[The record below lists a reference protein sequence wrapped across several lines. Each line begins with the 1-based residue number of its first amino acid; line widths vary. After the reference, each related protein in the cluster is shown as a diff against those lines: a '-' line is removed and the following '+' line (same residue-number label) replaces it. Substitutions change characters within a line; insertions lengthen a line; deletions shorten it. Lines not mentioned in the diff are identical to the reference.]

1 MAVLAAGFT
10 MTPVTWNFSFL
21 KHQTSPSTATLTQR
35 FQCPG
40 SEVQAS
46 ATLVVSRDAPI
57 CFVALPHY
65 DVQFVML
72 RLPAHPELD
81 HCRDA
86 LEGQRNGS
94 HPVFYLVVARVHWQQ
109 QPATDPLE
117 ECECKFGGLT
127 SASTA
132 SIWPTTLHAFVDSGH
147 SLSAG
152 PNTDMKSSVASLSL
166 RITLLSS
173 QQVAIFC
180 AT

>member
-1 MAVLAAGFT
+1 
-10 MTPVTWNFSFL
+10 MTPFTWNFCVSQASDFS
-21 KHQTSPSTATLTQR
+21 KHSNSDAALSVSWFRSPGKRNTCGLARRTNLFRGTATLY
-35 FQCPG
+35 
-40 SEVQAS
+40 A
-46 ATLVVSRDAPI
+46 
-57 CFVALPHY
+57 
-65 DVQFVML
+65 VQFVML

-86 LEGQRNGS
+86 LGGHRNGS
-94 HPVFYLVVARVHWQQ
+94 HPVRYLVVARVHWQQ
-109 QPATDPLE
+109 QPATDPLK

-173 QQVAIFC
+173 QQVTFFC